1 VIGNLTAEEDFR
13 GCRND
18 ALPLYREADGRSTVT
33 GEVSCRAVQPHR
45 ARAATLAISS
55 SSVGVRAPSL
65 ASFPQLV
72 VPDIAAASSLEERPK
87 LLGVDFAGD
96 GGPVFGARVFVGT
109 TEYARALAEPAT
121 EAELIIDP
129 ARAQQH
135 SVVLP
140 FNEPRAYPQTDDVRL
155 EYEGPLTETRPGGL
169 FRAGSEGL
177 ITLDDPGTTFCDR
190 GVHDPSLMQQLGE
203 ERFGLTG
210 APLASFAAEHA
221 DHVVVTADFPE
232 PDDRYWSVNRQ
243 QCTYSEC
250 EELFGAFDEDQLSVN
265 REFQIVDAEQQ
276 RLTLAHRGELT
287 PEQLGRWT
295 PAEAVN
301 CCFPSGTAY
310 VINATRQW
318 VLRGSSSGLRHDVIA
333 SWVTAES
340 GQSVL
345 DCVRDE
351 NPRKRY
357 FESRVF
363 EIAADGPCAH
373 EDMSRAVGVDEPAAR
388 CVHHVPT
395 ARFAVY
401 RGSLPS
407 IRGMAFT
414 WRTLGG
420 FSPLTI
426 SLAAISSVVS
436 PQAIVGLPEM
446 DWLTVVDAATLGL
459 TLVDLDE
466 LSVLTPTLN

>member
-1 VIGNLTAEEDFR
+1 
-13 GCRND
+13 
-18 ALPLYREADGRSTVT
+18 PLYQEADGRRAVT
-33 GEVSCRAVQPHR
+33 DEVSCRGVQPHR
-45 ARAATLAISS
+45 ARAATLAITST
-55 SSVGVRAPSL
+55 SVGVRAPSL

-72 VPDIAAASSLEERPK
+72 VPDIAAASALAERPK
-87 LLGVDFAGD
+87 LLGVDFAAD
-96 GGPVFGARVFVGT
+96 PASAARVFVGT
-109 TEYARALAEPAT
+109 TQYARALAEPAA

-129 ARAQQH
+129 ASAQQH
-135 SVVLP
+135 SLVLP

-169 FRAGSEGL
+169 FRVSSEGV
-177 ITLDDPGTTFCDR
+177 ITLDDPGTWFCDR

-210 APLASFAAEHA
+210 PALTSFATDHA

-243 QCTYSEC
+243 QCSYSEC
-250 EELFGAFDEDQLSVN
+250 EELFGGIDEDQLSVN
-265 REFQIVDAEQQ
+265 REFSIVDAEQQ
-276 RLTLAHRGELT
+276 RLTLTSRGEFT
-287 PEQLGRWT
+287 PAQLERWS

-318 VLRGSSSGLRHDVIA
+318 VVRGSSTGLRHDVMA
-333 SWVTAES
+333 SWVTTEA
-340 GQSVL
+340 GDSVL

-373 EDMSRAVGVDEPAAR
+373 EDMSRAVRLDEAAAR
-388 CVHHVPT
+388 CIHHTPT

-401 RGSLPS
+401 RGTRPS
-407 IRGMAFT
+407 IRGMTFA

-420 FSPLTI
+420 FSPLAI
-426 SLAAISSVVS
+426 NLAAITSVVS

-459 TLVDLDE
+459 TLVSLDE